1 MQFALQ
7 VCDSSCLSKYLT
19 ASTPRIS
26 YADTMSGGQAYSR
39 NNNVDKA
46 FDFLDS
52 NEKFLIKHMKE
63 ENDPNVVHEA
73 KKKKSGLR
81 ADVLMA
87 MKMPRNLVNNPQVKE
102 IFDNLAEVEIKL
114 ANKRSLTPEQVGGLW
129 CDKMRMQGMLEAT
142 CKTLMAGPATDGA
155 GPIKDK
161 PAEGG
166 SGAAPVHDG
175 SVAILV
181 QEEEALPVAAEGAP
195 VKVGPIFTRA
205 QKKKALAVAAGAA
218 PADDIPSPKRA
229 RKEKPAA
236 TGDVPATEQ
245 APKGNPAAI
254 PAGGASV
261 RDDIVDLTL
270 DDA

>member
-1 MQFALQ
+1 
-7 VCDSSCLSKYLT
+7 
-19 ASTPRIS
+19 
-26 YADTMSGGQAYSR
+26 MSGGQAYSR

-46 FDFLDS
+46 FWHLDS
-52 NEKFLIKHMKE
+52 NEQFLIKYMKE
-63 ENDPNVVHEA
+63 ENDPIVVEEA
-73 KKKKSGLR
+73 KKKQAGLR

-102 IFDNLAEVEIKL
+102 IFDKLAEVEKKL
-114 ANKRSLTPEQVGGLW
+114 AEPEKMRSYEVGPLW
-129 CDKMRMQGMLEAT
+129 RDKMRLQDMLEAT
-142 CKTLMAGPATDGA
+142 CKTLMADSA
-155 GPIKDK
+155 
-161 PAEGG
+161 AEGAA
-166 SGAAPVHDG
+166 GAAPVDDG

-181 QEEEALPVAAEGAP
+181 REEAALPVAAGGAP

-205 QKKKALAVAAGAA
+205 QKKRALAVAAGAA

-236 TGDVPATEQ
+236 TADVPAAEQ
-245 APKGNPAAI
+245 APKEPPAAI
-254 PAGGASV
+254 AAGGASV